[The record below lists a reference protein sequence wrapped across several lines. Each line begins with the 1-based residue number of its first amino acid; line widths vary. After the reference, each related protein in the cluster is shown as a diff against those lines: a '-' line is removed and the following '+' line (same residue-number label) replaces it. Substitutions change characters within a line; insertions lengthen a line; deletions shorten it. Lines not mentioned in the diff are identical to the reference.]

1 MVIGWKPVKQ
11 LTNFVTS
18 PNLDLWQVSEYSS
31 DVLQMNSNLEKLRM
45 DDVENKIIKFSYGV
59 QSYLLSKLQSLVIF

>member
-31 DVLQMNSNLEKLRM
+31 GVLQMNSNLKKLRM

-59 QSYLLSKLQSLVIF
+59 QSYLLSKLQSLVVS

>member
-31 DVLQMNSNLEKLRM
+31 GVLQMNSNLKKLRM

>member
-1 MVIGWKPVKQ
+1 MGIGWKPVKQ

-31 DVLQMNSNLEKLRM
+31 GVLQMTSNLEKLRM

-59 QSYLLSKLQSLVIF
+59 HSYLLSKLQSLVVF

>member
-31 DVLQMNSNLEKLRM
+31 GVLQMNSNLKKLRM

-59 QSYLLSKLQSLVIF
+59 QSYLLSKLQSLVVF

>member
-18 PNLDLWQVSEYSS
+18 PNLDLWHVSEHSS
-31 DVLQMNSNLEKLRM
+31 GELQMNSNLQKRM

-59 QSYLLSKLQSLVIF
+59 HSYLLSKLQSLVVF